1 MSWKPEVEGIERRR
15 ALALEQGGAERVA
28 LQHERGKLSIRERI
42 DGYIHEQGSV
52 KVIGQCLTRTPKSLM
67 GCQHRRGGAGGGRL
81 AVDRLMEQLLVTAPS
96 SLGSSFRS
104 GP

>member
-42 DGYIHEQGSV
+42 DGLADPGSFREQGAIAGHSENDER
-52 KVIGQCLTRTPKSLM
+52 GELRSFTPP
-67 GCQHRRGGAGGGRL
+67 A
-81 AVDRLMEQLLVTAPS
+81 
-96 SLGSSFRS
+96 
-104 GP
+104 